1 MNSPRF
7 LTGQR
12 PGRTRA
18 AVAILGLCVGIT
30 TVLAGAASAQV
41 APPSPSPKPPSL
53 APDQRL
59 VITTTAAANPTTV
72 SPGVSSIVTVRAS
85 RDVGPTPYFIR
96 IFDTTS
102 SSLIQTCAFG
112 TTCSVSVRQLQPTTH
127 VFLGRITTS
136 NFRDV
141 LAGGDSNRA
150 YVTWNAVW
158 RLSLTANPA
167 PLTLG
172 STTLTAATNRDVG
185 PTPFFTFI
193 FREDGPDHGA
203 GTLLNR
209 CAFGTTCVATDFP
222 GVSPGT
228 DYVAFVAPFSVS
240 PPPLASIVASS
251 NVVHVTRLFLLG
263 PEQPTPSPSPV
274 PDVRK

>member
-1 MNSPRF
+1 M
-7 LTGQR
+7 
-12 PGRTRA
+12 
-18 AVAILGLCVGIT
+18 LGLCVGIT

-41 APPSPSPKPPSL
+41 APSPSPKPPSL
-53 APDQRL
+53 GPDQRL
-59 VITTTAAANPTTV
+59 LITTTAAANPTTV
-72 SPGVSSIVTVRAS
+72 SPGESSIVTVRAS
-85 RDVGPTPYFIR
+85 RDVGPTPFFIR

-150 YVTWNAVW
+150 YVTWNAMW

-167 PLTLG
+167 PITLG

-185 PTPFFTFI
+185 PTPFFIFI
-193 FREDGPDHGA
+193 FREDGPDNGA

-209 CAFGTTCVATDFP
+209 CAFGTSCVATDFP

-228 DYVAFVAPFSVS
+228 DYVAFVAPFSLGA
-240 PPPLASIVASS
+240 PPLGGIVASS
-251 NVVHVTRLFLLG
+251 NVVHVTRLILFG
-263 PEQPTPSPSPV
+263 AEQPTPSPSPV

>member
-1 MNSPRF
+1 LDRPRF

-30 TVLAGAASAQV
+30 TVLAGAASAQT
-41 APPSPSPKPPSL
+41 APPSPKPPSL

-72 SPGVSSIVTVRAS
+72 SPGESSIVTVRAS
-85 RDVGPTPYFIR
+85 QDVGPTPFFIR

-112 TTCSVSVRQLQPTTH
+112 ATCSVSVRQLQPTTH
-127 VFLGRITTS
+127 IFRGSITTS

-141 LAGGDSNRA
+141 LAGSISNSA

-158 RLSLTANPA
+158 RLSLTASPA
-167 PLTLG
+167 PITLG

-185 PTPFFTFI
+185 PTPFYTFI
-193 FREDGPDHGA
+193 FREDGRDHTA

-228 DYVAFVAPFSVS
+228 DYVAFVAPFSVG

-263 PEQPTPSPSPV
+263 PEQPTPSPTPV